1 MCGIKIWIG
10 LQIYWVCITIFAG
23 RPAPECF
30 EEVSIDD
37 SCTFLMEE
45 GVATL
50 CVGPE
55 QTAAAQESV
64 WIIATTVLAAVIL
77 AIVAVG
83 AVLMVRK
90 IWP

>member
-1 MCGIKIWIG
+1 M
-10 LQIYWVCITIFAG
+10 
-23 RPAPECF
+23 
-30 EEVSIDD
+30 DD
-37 SCTFLMEE
+37 
-45 GVATL
+45 GAVTL
-50 CVGPE
+50 CAGPE
-55 QTAAAQESV
+55 QTAGAQESV

>member
-1 MCGIKIWIG
+1 M
-10 LQIYWVCITIFAG
+10 
-23 RPAPECF
+23 
-30 EEVSIDD
+30 
-37 SCTFLMEE
+37 
-45 GVATL
+45 ATL

-83 AVLMVRK
+83 AVLIVRK